1 MSKAKR
7 GLASDPLAALTAT
20 RAQGKPKGGRRQEL
34 TSFSVSVHVGERV
47 RNAAHYNR
55 ETLMQFVETAL
66 MDRVEALEEQH
77 GGVFPPRPEKH
88 GP

>member
-20 RAQGKPKGGRRQEL
+20 KAHTKPKGGRRQEL
-34 TSFSVSVHVGERV
+34 TSFSVSVQVGERV
-47 RNAAHYNR
+47 RNAAYFNR

-66 MDRVEALEEQH
+66 MERVEALEEEH
-77 GGVFPPRPEKH
+77 GNVFPPRPERAR
-88 GP
+88 